1 MHTRKLI
8 TSQRQHAVPT
18 TPLRLILLLFLVVG
32 LVTNVKPSLSTKP
45 FWPVCRKE

>member
-18 TPLRLILLLFLVVG
+18 TPLRLILLLLVVV
-32 LVTNVKPSLSTKP
+32 LAINVKPSLSTT
-45 FWPVCRKE
+45 FQA